1 MKITHGGIE
10 WRERGGRCF
19 GLVAAVVV
27 LAAVGAGAEGP
38 PEPCFRRPDTPVAS
52 LDPALAGD
60 MASGRAASL
69 VYETPLQFDYAAR
82 PYRLLPYAAEAM
94 PEVSKDGLEITLKL
108 RDDIW
113 FGPAD
118 CFDTPDRRRRATAED
133 LVYSLKRIADAKV
146 SSSGYWLLDGKVEGI
161 GAFRAASTNAGP
173 TDYSL
178 DVPGLRALDERTVR
192 IRLVRPDPQFL
203 WALAMPYAALV
214 PREAVEA
221 WGPLFGTREAGS
233 GPFTL
238 ESWRRGHRMLFVRR
252 PGRDA
257 TRDRTPPP
265 EPGEPAGTPYASV
278 EYLGMADAS
287 TRWLSFLRG
296 AFDVAFDISRDNWDA
311 VIGPDGALAPDLA
324 ARGVRLVSEPALESY
339 YLGFNMDDPVLGP
352 NRKLRQ
358 AISCAFDSAQWCA
371 LNRGRHLPSTGP
383 LPPGVDG
390 RLETPH
396 PYAFDLERAKA
407 LLAEAGY
414 PGGTDP
420 ATGRR
425 LALRL
430 SLGKSDQE
438 TREGA
443 ELLASFLD
451 RIGIALSLDYS
462 TFPQFMRTLNKREE
476 QMFLIGWV
484 ADWPDP
490 LNFLQLFVSRNAS
503 PGPNRVNYANPA
515 YDTLFDE
522 AAATADP
529 ARRREL
535 VGAMQDI
542 VREECPWACLY
553 YRREFVLVGP
563 SILGFRL
570 HDFPLGAEKHWRK
583 AQ

>member
-1 MKITHGGIE
+1 M
-10 WRERGGRCF
+10 RRR
-19 GLVAAVVV
+19 AAVLPLFAFA
-27 LAAVGAGAEGP
+27 LAAAAAGARADAP

-60 MASGRAASL
+60 MASARAASL
-69 VYETPLQFDYAAR
+69 VYEPPLQFDYATR
-82 PYRLLPYAAEAM
+82 PYRLLPYAAEEM
-94 PEVSKDGLEITLKL
+94 PEVSEDGLEITFRL
-108 RDDIW
+108 RDDVW

-118 CFDTPDRRRRATAED
+118 CFATPDRRRRATAED
-133 LVYSLKRIADAKV
+133 FVYSLKRVADAKV

-233 GPFTL
+233 GPFML

-252 PGRDA
+252 PGRDPA
-257 TRDRTPPP
+257 RDRTPPP
-265 EPGEPAGTPYASV
+265 GPGEPAGTPYASV

-311 VIGPDGALAPDLA
+311 VIASDGSLAPDLA

-371 LNRGRHLPSTGP
+371 LNRGRVLPSNGP
-383 LPPGVDG
+383 LPPGVEG

-396 PYAFDLERAKA
+396 PYAFDLARAKA

-414 PGGTDP
+414 PDGVDP

-425 LALRL
+425 LALKL

-451 RIGIALSLDYS
+451 RVGIALSLDYS

-484 ADWPDP
+484 ADWPDA

-503 PGPNRVNYANPA
+503 PGPNRVNYSNPA
-515 YDTLFDE
+515 YDALFDE

-529 ARRREL
+529 ARRIEL
-535 VGAMQDI
+535 VRAMQDV
-542 VREECPWACLY
+542 VREDIPWACLY